1 MFALARAGKTDRQGK
16 PSLLQFAAGASAYG
30 MYLTRPPIAV
40 QKALFAVLGPLARAL
55 RYQPQY
61 GV

>member
-1 MFALARAGKTDRQGK
+1 MENQQAGLAQHPAIRLWGKGVW
-16 PSLLQFAAGASAYG
+16 
-30 MYLTRPPIAV
+30 MYVTSPPIAV